1 MEFRMLEAA
10 IPTLRYAVV
19 RQFYAELLGLP
30 IASEGRSHVFFQVGG
45 CKIAVLDCTGGDK
58 TVRPSGHGIY
68 LDLAVSDLFS
78 VRRNLLRRG
87 IKLIDDRRDEHG
99 VAISFQDPEGN
110 LLNLF
115 QEGSFSE

>member
-1 MEFRMLEAA
+1 MQVRMLEAA
-10 IPTLRYAVV
+10 IPTTRYAAV
-19 RQFYAELLGLP
+19 RRFYAELIGLP

-45 CKIAVLDCTGGDK
+45 CQIAVVDATGGDA

-78 VRRNLLRRG
+78 LRRRVLREG
-87 IKLIDDRRDEHG
+87 IRLLDDRRDEHG
-99 VAISFQDPEGN
+99 VAISLQDPEGN